1 MAYKALYR
9 TYRPQ
14 YFNEIAGQQ
23 VIVKTIQNALQLHK
37 LSHAYLFA
45 GPRGTGKTTMAKIF
59 SKGLN
64 CQKQQAEPCGECDNC
79 LALQEN
85 RHPDV
90 IEIDAASNNGVD
102 EVRDLIDKVKYAP
115 IKGQYKI
122 YIIDEV
128 HMMTSGAFNALLK
141 TLEEPPSHVVFI
153 LATTEPHKI
162 LPTILSRC
170 QRFDFGKVQEKDLL
184 QRLKLILEQE
194 HIQYDEQAIQLVAK
208 LADGGVRDAL
218 SIIDQ
223 VIAYTGGDFRQP
235 DVLKLFGLAS
245 MADKFALL
253 TAVGEK
259 NITVIV
265 EKIDHLTAL
274 GADFKALLMDLLIIL
289 KDVLILVKT
298 QNPSLM
304 TLIRETEANK
314 LLESLSLDLINQLIE
329 LLMSLQGDYRQTQAL
344 PALIQLRLMT
354 LASGPAV
361 PVKSPTIFEVMK
373 PPIKSNV
380 TPGQSTPSSPELAS
394 IGESLFIDDV
404 NIIKVMVAGDKD
416 QKLDMVAAWK
426 RLDDLKFQSNHAAI
440 VLALKDTRP
449 YVLSKH
455 ILILEAD
462 TPQQA
467 QKLNLLPNQPLIQAT
482 VQTISSF
489 KGLVYTVNR
498 QESVKL
504 KKLFMDLAQLN
515 KLPAK
520 LDTPP
525 TVKNWTFA
533 A

>member
-14 YFNEIAGQQ
+14 HFHEIAGQQ
-23 VIVKTIQNALQLHK
+23 AIVKTLQNALQHQK

-59 SKGLN
+59 AKGLN
-64 CQKQQAEPCGECDNC
+64 CEKQPHEPCGVCDNC

-85 RHPDV
+85 RHPDL

-115 IKGQYKI
+115 IKGKYKI

-153 LATTEPHKI
+153 LATTEAHKI

-170 QRFDFGKVQEKDLL
+170 QRFDFGKVNEIDLL
-184 QRLKLILEQE
+184 ERVTLVLKSE
-194 HIQYDEQAIQLVAK
+194 HIQYDEYALRMIIN

-218 SIIDQ
+218 SILDQ
-223 VIAYTGGDFRQP
+223 VIAYTGGDFHQT
-235 DVLKLFGLAS
+235 DVLQLFGLAS

-253 TAVGEK
+253 SAVGEK
-259 NITVIV
+259 NHHVIV
-265 EKIDHLTAL
+265 EKIDQLSAL
-274 GADFKALLMDLLIIL
+274 GADFKRLLMDLLIIL

-298 QNPSLM
+298 NTPSLM
-304 TLIRETEANK
+304 SLITENEANR
-314 LLESLSLDLINQLIE
+314 LLEVLSLDIVDTLIE
-329 LLMSLQGDYRQTQAL
+329 SLMSLQGDYRQSQAL
-344 PALIQLRLMT
+344 PALIQLRLMQ
-354 LASGPAV
+354 LASQQTKGE
-361 PVKSPTIFEVMK
+361 KNPTILDVMK
-373 PPIKSNV
+373 SSPKTGP
-380 TPGQSTPSSPELAS
+380 TPSQTAPNLPLAVQ
-394 IGESLFIDDV
+394 GESIFIDDV

-416 QKLDMVAAWK
+416 QKLEMVEAWK
-426 RLDDLKFQSNHAAI
+426 RLDTLLSQSPNASLIA
-440 VLALKDTRP
+440 LLKDTRP

-455 ILILEAD
+455 ILILESETAL
-462 TPQQA
+462 QA
-467 QKLNLLPNQPLIQAT
+467 QKLNLLPNQILIQSTIQA
-482 VQTISSF
+482 ISSF

-520 LDTPP
+520 LDIPP
-525 TVKNWTFA
+525 TVKNWSFA
-533 A
+533 S